1 MAKDMKS
8 TSYNRLRRLF
18 TRGLVLAVVLLP
30 LVLTSTEV
38 TAQEDD
44 EQNLGDLAT
53 QETASMREI
62 TYKELAKAQEAAEAE
77 KFSEATQTLDKLGKQ
92 ELNHYERSQLLNLYA
107 YIYYAQDQVSKAIN
121 TYEQLLNQPELPE
134 ALQTST
140 VYTLSQLYFSQE
152 NWQKSINMLER
163 WMRLTKEDNRTAYE
177 MMAQAYYQLG
187 DYTKALLPAWKVIEL
202 TQAAGDPIKEQS
214 YLLLRVLHYEAEEYQ
229 QVIDILEELIKLFP
243 KKQYWM
249 QLASIYGE
257 IDQQQKQLNVLE
269 LAYLQGF
276 LATETEILTLAS
288 LLLNND
294 LYVRAGKILSRGLD
308 DGVITSSLDHWRLLA
323 QAWTMAQENEKAIPA
338 LTKAAE
344 LSPDGKLDIML
355 AQTYINLNRWN
366 EAVDTIRRAL
376 AKGGLD
382 RTDQAQ
388 VMLGQAL
395 FEMERFDEAREAFQR
410 AQADQRSRQLS
421 AQWIT
426 YIDSEEDRRAQL
438 AAALE

>member
-1 MAKDMKS
+1 
-8 TSYNRLRRLF
+8 LR
-18 TRGLVLAVVLLP
+18 
-30 LVLTSTEV
+30 
-38 TAQEDD
+38 
-44 EQNLGDLAT
+44 
-53 QETASMREI
+53 
-62 TYKELAKAQEAAEAE
+62 
-77 KFSEATQTLDKLGKQ
+77 
-92 ELNHYERSQLLNLYA
+92 
-107 YIYYAQDQVSKAIN
+107 
-121 TYEQLLNQPELPE
+121 
-134 ALQTST
+134 
-140 VYTLSQLYFSQE
+140 
-152 NWQKSINMLER
+152 
-163 WMRLTKEDNRTAYE
+163 
-177 MMAQAYYQLG
+177 
-187 DYTKALLPAWKVIEL
+187 PAWKVIEL
-202 TQAAGDPIKEQS
+202 TQAAGQPIKEQS
-214 YLLLRVLHYEAEEYQ
+214 YLLLRVLHYEAKEYQ
-229 QVIDILEELIKLFP
+229 QVIDILEELIKLYP

-257 IDQQQKQLNVLE
+257 IDNQQKQLNVLE
-269 LAYLQGF
+269 LAYLQDF
-276 LATETEILTLAS
+276 LTTENEILTLAS

-294 LYVRAGKILSRGLD
+294 LYIRAGKILSKGLD

-376 AKGGLD
+376 VKGGLD
-382 RTDQAQ
+382 RPDQAQ

-395 FEMERFDEAREAFQR
+395 FELDRFDEARQAFQA

-421 AQWIT
+421 AQWIN